1 MANTCITEFR
11 ITGTRKSLSTLKSAI
26 NNAQE
31 VVKGNGGYW
40 LLFDILN
47 ELNIKNEW
55 EVDTR
60 TTVSNINIS
69 YFNGGYMLNFVTES
83 AWEEPYKLFCL
94 INVKLNLNLTINYIA
109 EEPMTNYVQIVDK
122 DNVFPKGYRLFEDG
136 EFD

>member
-26 NNAQE
+26 SKAQE
-31 VVKGNGGYW
+31 AVTDNGGYW

-47 ELNIKNEW
+47 ELKIKNYRQ
-55 EVDTR
+55 VDTR
-60 TTVSNINIS
+60 ATASNIHITYWND
-69 YFNGGYMLNFVTES
+69 GYMLNFVTES

-94 INVKLNLNLTINYIA
+94 INDKLNLNLTINYIA

-122 DNVFPKGYRLFEDG
+122 NCVFPKGYRLFEEG

>member
-31 VVKGNGGYW
+31 AVKGNGGYW

-60 TTVSNINIS
+60 TTVSNISIS

-94 INVKLNLNLTINYIA
+94 INAKLNLNLTINYIA